1 MSDNRQSTTE
11 PTPTGITT
19 ELEQTW
25 DELVQSNEKLELRK
39 GVNVRQYELTG
50 TKERWSSEQYKGE
63 IERREEK
70 IRIESEK
77 RQQEQMQYRK
87 MESEL
92 DTKVRLLQD
101 QLYQSKL
108 DHEELKLEL
117 RKLQKRLEQVVCDRS
132 DNLTVVQPCNDST
145 MLQNELNRDN
155 SQLQQQ
161 ITNG

>member
-11 PTPTGITT
+11 PTPTGITA
-19 ELEQTW
+19 ELEQIR
-25 DELVQSNEKLELRK
+25 DELVRSNGKLELRK
-39 GVNVRQYELTG
+39 EVNVRQCELIG
-50 TKERWSSEQYKGE
+50 TKELLCSEQYKGE

-87 MESEL
+87 MELEL

-117 RKLQKRLEQVVCDRS
+117 GKLQKKLEQVVCDQS

-145 MLQNELNRDN
+145 MLQNELNQDN
-155 SQLQQQ
+155 PQLQQQ
-161 ITNG
+161 ITNE